1 MASLLD
7 ADNNGLAL
15 NVPDKSQ
22 LDSIRKSVHNFI
34 HLELG
39 FNLVVNDTAVDTLDY
54 IVCNISISFYKVN
67 FCSYLCNTS
76 IGFSVTILFP
86 FPFPIPIPI
95 SIPIPI
101 PIHVRRF

>member
-39 FNLVVNDTAVDTLDY
+39 FNLVVNDTAVDTLDCY
-54 IVCNISISFYKVN
+54 C
-67 FCSYLCNTS
+67 L
-76 IGFSVTILFP
+76 
-86 FPFPIPIPI
+86 
-95 SIPIPI
+95 
-101 PIHVRRF
+101 